1 MKNPSLATL
10 FVSLSGSLTA
20 AWNVTAYSNT
30 DCTGYLTS
38 IAGEQNWGCYWLT
51 GVTEPI
57 QAMSVEDLP
66 EGWRFIASSGT
77 ACDTFHQA
85 GGNGCY
91 TQGQGF
97 QSFEIIGSSS

>member
-1 MKNPSLATL
+1 MKNFSLATL
-10 FVSLSGSLTA
+10 LLSLSGSLTA

-38 IAGEQNWGCYWLT
+38 TWGEQDWGCYWLT
-51 GVTEPI
+51 GVTKPI
-57 QAMSVEDLP
+57 QAMSVENLP
-66 EGWRFIASSGT
+66 DGWRFIASSGT
-77 ACDTFHQA
+77 GCDYFHQA

-91 TQGQGF
+91 TQSQGF